1 MPSLIF
7 LCVANSARSQMAE
20 GLARA
25 HAPDGWRI
33 YSAGSRPGRVSSRA
47 VRAMREIG
55 IDISRH
61 RSKGM
66 DEVPLADADVVIRL
80 CAEEECPVAYT
91 SGRRLDWVLPDP
103 AAPAAS
109 EEDQLA
115 VFRKVRDAIAARLAG
130 FWQEERSDS

>member
-1 MPSLIF
+1 
-7 LCVANSARSQMAE
+7 MAE

-47 VRAMREIG
+47 VRVMQEVG

-66 DEVPLADADVVIRL
+66 DDVPLADADVVIRL
-80 CAEEECPVAYT
+80 CAEEECPVAST
-91 SGRRLDWVLPDP
+91 AGRRLDWVLPDP
-103 AAPAAS
+103 AAPASGDAQ
-109 EEDQLA
+109 ELTR
-115 VFRKVRDAIAARLAG
+115 FRQVRDMIAERLQAFWEEELAI
-130 FWQEERSDS
+130 S

>member
-25 HAPDGWRI
+25 RAPDGWRI

-47 VRAMREIG
+47 VRAMQEIG
-55 IDISRH
+55 IDIGQH

-80 CAEEECPVAYT
+80 CAEEECPIAHT

-103 AAPAAS
+103 AAPAVS
-109 EEDQLA
+109 EEAELA
-115 VFRKVRDAIAARLAG
+115 AFRTVRDSIAARLDA
-130 FWQEERSDS
+130 FWKEERSGS

>member
-1 MPSLIF
+1 M
-7 LCVANSARSQMAE
+7 Q
-20 GLARA
+20 
-25 HAPDGWRI
+25 
-33 YSAGSRPGRVSSRA
+33 
-47 VRAMREIG
+47 EIG
-55 IDISRH
+55 IDISHH

-109 EEDQLA
+109 EEAELTA
-115 VFRKVRDAIAARLAG
+115 FREVRDAIAARLDT
-130 FWQEERSDS
+130 FWKEQRSEP

>member
-1 MPSLIF
+1 
-7 LCVANSARSQMAE
+7 MAE

-25 HAPDGWRI
+25 HAPEGWHI
-33 YSAGSRPGRVSSRA
+33 HSAGSRPGRVSSRA
-47 VRAMREIG
+47 VRAMQEIG
-55 IDISRH
+55 IDISHH

-103 AAPAAS
+103 AAPAAD
-109 EEDQLA
+109 EAAELQT
-115 VFRKVRDAIAARLAG
+115 FREVRDAIAERLDA
-130 FWQEERSDS
+130 FWKEQRKGP